1 MSKKPI
7 SCSDNSQN
15 TVVSVKDDKFYINNR
30 LTYEGRRWNGMPI
43 EGLLL
48 NSRMINGIFDDL
60 NPNTRELWAYP
71 DTKEWDPDRNTDEF
85 INAMEEWNQHG
96 LLAFTVN
103 LQGGSPQGYGNQG
116 WLNPGYTEDGG
127 LRPEYMSR
135 LRGILDRA
143 DELNMAVILGLFYF
157 GQDQN
162 LRDEQAVCNAV
173 DNVVDWLFDEGYGN
187 VLMEVNNECDVAAYD
202 HEILKPAR
210 VHELIVRIKNRQ
222 NQGRRFLVGTSYKGG
237 SVPKPN
243 VVKVSDF
250 ILLHGNGVGDP
261 NYIVEMVE
269 NTRKVEGYRPMP
281 ILFNEDD
288 HYDFEKPMNNFVA
301 AVSAYASWGLF
312 DYRRKGEP
320 FEEGYQSVPADWG
333 IHSDR
338 KKGFF
343 SKLKEITG

>member
-1 MSKKPI
+1 MSKGT
-7 SCSDNSQN
+7 
-15 TVVSVKDDKFYINNR
+15 TVSIKEDKFYINNR
-30 LTYEGRRWNGMPI
+30 LTYEGRQWNEMPI
-43 EGLLL
+43 EGLLM

-60 NPNTRELWAYP
+60 NPKTRDLWAYP
-71 DTKEWDPDRNTDEF
+71 DTKKWDPDRNTDEF
-85 INAMEEWNQHG
+85 VNAMEMWNQHG
-96 LLAFTVN
+96 LLAFTIN
-103 LQGGSPQGYGNQG
+103 LQGGSPRGYGNQG
-116 WLNPGYTEDGG
+116 WINPGCTEDGS

-135 LRGILDRA
+135 LQKVLDRA
-143 DELNMAVILGLFYF
+143 DELSMVVILGLFYF

-162 LRDEQAVCNAV
+162 IRDEQAVCSAV
-173 DNVVDWLFDEGYGN
+173 DNVVDWLFDAGYRN
-187 VLMEVNNECDVAAYD
+187 VLIEVNNECDVKAYD
-202 HEILKPAR
+202 HEILKPDR
-210 VHELIVRIKNRQ
+210 VHELIERIKNQQR
-222 NQGRRFLVGTSYKGG
+222 QGRRFLVGTSYGG
-237 SVPKPN
+237 RTVAKPN
-243 VVKVSDF
+243 VVKASDF
-250 ILLHGNGVGDP
+250 ILLHGNGVRDP

-269 NTRKVEGYRPMP
+269 STRKVAGYRPMP

-343 SKLKEITG
+343 NKLKEITGY